1 MILIKDK
8 DSDPWQEFGLIVFM
22 PYNNAIN
29 KEWYQN
35 IAVIMYYIL
44 YVALVFLYRLGA
56 YFIIV
61 QHNISL
67 GKKIIIVSYMK

>member
-1 MILIKDK
+1 MILIKDE

-35 IAVIMYYIL
+35 IPVIMYYI
-44 YVALVFLYRLGA
+44 
-56 YFIIV
+56 
-61 QHNISL
+61 
-67 GKKIIIVSYMK
+67 YM